1 MDERKRGAL
10 GAAGSLDDGQ
20 TKGVPFIQSADIND
34 GDIIDKTMSYKGE
47 SFDPPSPG
55 KMFFQITLPS
65 GQLFSC
71 TPFDPVDRKNMTIAW
86 LEHVKA
92 AWIADA
98 AAAADAVEPKSNLG
112 AQLLAEVADTPEP
125 APRKVA
131 NPIFAQAPAPTEPR
145 EFAKH
150 QLTQAMARFADAQ
163 NETAAAQIKAQAA
176 EAAIKQWTTILNS
189 FGAS

>member
-1 MDERKRGAL
+1 MSDKKRGAL
-10 GAAGSLDDGQ
+10 GAGGSLDDGQ

-47 SFDPPSPG
+47 SFDPPAPG

-71 TPFDPVDRKNMTIAW
+71 TPFDPTEKKNMTIAW

-98 AAAADAVEPKSNLG
+98 AAAADAAEPKSSLG
-112 AQLLAEVADTPEP
+112 AQLLACGGCGDSRT
-125 APRKVA
+125 
-131 NPIFAQAPAPTEPR
+131 
-145 EFAKH
+145 
-150 QLTQAMARFADAQ
+150 
-163 NETAAAQIKAQAA
+163 
-176 EAAIKQWTTILNS
+176 
-189 FGAS
+189 G